1 MWSRVQVQV
10 CVCVGKFSLDLMT
23 KGTTSSPLDVSAKK
37 RKIVKP
43 LNLNDE
49 LYIPVK
55 FIEMI

>member
-1 MWSRVQVQV
+1 M